1 MATNKKLSKATQ
13 RWISLP
19 KNVQLEVLQKVWAEQ
34 SAAIRQEYPNV
45 ASVGLG
51 YKAVNGVL
59 QPYMSLAFL
68 VDKKSSNGAQLPTA
82 IKTSVLHEG
91 KRLPVSIPT
100 DVEEFGDSGPQLSY
114 DASGGVIVRSVQVPG
129 KAAGGAVCCLV
140 KVDGKRGLHMLSCH
154 HVLTLA
160 EHVGACRA
168 ASNVTVFT
176 PDGNRIGVLVENAS
190 LTPGAAS
197 QVDAAI
203 ALIDDGT
210 DVTWRHSG
218 MQPRSV
224 NMGEAEPPRDCTV
237 YAPDGS
243 LISAKYNKTFPDT
256 HIEFPNCGVIRIDC
270 YKFDAKTRRGDSGSP
285 IISEDGTLQAM
296 HFWGDNGGTFSL
308 AIPAGY
314 LFSPGLFSG
323 ELILA

>member
-1 MATNKKLSKATQ
+1 MATKKLSKTAQNWT
-13 RWISLP
+13 SLP
-19 KNVQLEVLQKVWAEQ
+19 TDVQLEVLQKVWAKH
-34 SAAIRQEYPNV
+34 SAAIRLEFPNV
-45 ASVGLG
+45 ASVGIG
-51 YKAVNGVL
+51 YKAVDGVL

-68 VDKKSSNGAQLPTA
+68 VDKKSNDCAQLPTA
-82 IKTSVLHEG
+82 IRTSVVHQG
-91 KRLPVSIPT
+91 VRVQVSIPT

-114 DASGGVIVRSVQVPG
+114 NASAGVVVRSKQVPG
-129 KAAGGAVCCLV
+129 KAAGGAICCLV
-140 KVDGKRGLHMLSCH
+140 KVDGKPGLHMLSCH

-168 ASNVTVFT
+168 ASDATVFT
-176 PDGNRIGVLVENAS
+176 PNGQRIGELAENAS
-190 LTPGAAS
+190 LTPGVAS

-203 ALIDDGT
+203 ALIDEGA

-218 MQPRSV
+218 MQPLSV
-224 NMGEAEPPRDCTV
+224 NMGESEPPRSCTV

-243 LISAKYNKTFPDT
+243 LIPARFNKSFPDT
-256 HIEFPNCGVIRIDC
+256 HIKFPNCGLIRIDC
-270 YKFDAKTRRGDSGSP
+270 YKFDARTRSGDSGSP
-285 IISEDGTLQAM
+285 ILSENGTLQAM
-296 HFWGDNGGTFSL
+296 HFWGDDGGTFSL